1 MRCDVYGWQRCSL
14 LANSLFRYF
23 ISIGIIATV
32 RIFSLDVWLI
42 ELILVHKHVWSED
55 LLRLWISDWEFKHC
69 RLVRRTSV
77 GFIIQTCI
85 WFFIEALTVLA
96 PATCIRLFSASWHGF
111 AISRFGRTIIC
122 FSFILL
128 GLLLL
133 AFIDQL
139 FLGTLKKVKLP
150 FWKLRQQLWL
160 LISACSISGGLLR
173 SFKFGSTVLEPYA
186 DFVGVDFE
194 YFWQSVNDV
203 HVRIVGPFERSF

>member
-122 FSFILL
+122 ISFILL

-139 FLGTLKKVKLP
+139 FWALSRRSSCLSENSDNNSDCWSAPALFPEGFFVLLNLARR
-150 FWKLRQQLWL
+150 FWNHMQILSV
-160 LISACSISGGLLR
+160 LILSTSDSRSTTFTSG
-173 SFKFGSTVLEPYA
+173 
-186 DFVGVDFE
+186 
-194 YFWQSVNDV
+194 
-203 HVRIVGPFERSF
+203 